1 MNMIIL
7 EVNNARTIFCI
18 QGHPDGPIRVRTFAA
33 PDGMGCRELDTQYEI
48 DPGDFVTMLNWY
60 RYLKEQGQPISF

>member
-1 MNMIIL
+1 MIIL

-18 QGHPDGPIRVRTFAA
+18 QGHPDGPIRVRTLGA
-33 PDGMGCRELDTQYEI
+33 PRDALDTRSRESEYEI

-60 RYLKEQGQPISF
+60 RHLKEQGQPISF

>member
-1 MNMIIL
+1 MIIL
-7 EVNNARTIFCI
+7 EVNNARKII
-18 QGHPDGPIRVRTFAA
+18 IAQNHPDGPIRVRTLGA
-33 PDGMGCRELDTQYEI
+33 PRDAIGTRSLESQYEI